1 MIIALAVVGLN
12 LVVLSLTGWFLVD
25 YDMSERR
32 QAWKNS
38 ENLTRALDAG
48 LEGMFSQ
55 IDLTLQSVADE
66 YERELNNGGIDDRQI
81 QMLLDRQFDRSPA
94 IVGIRI
100 ADANGDLRFGSK
112 NQLTSHVN
120 IVDRDYFRELRNNPN
135 SGLVISRPEFGRI
148 VKKWIVVLARRLIGP
163 DGAFAGEVHIS
174 VPTDNFQRIFSAL
187 DVGPHGAV
195 SLWNDTGTLI
205 SRYPEVRQPDG
216 QATKEPK
223 SSPETQQLIAEHRDG
238 AAYHALARI
247 DGIPRFF
254 YLRKVRSFPLYVIV
268 GVADEDTFV
277 EWRSIAEQLSLFS
290 VLFLLASIAGGVLIY
305 SRAETQAKYGWK

>member
-66 YERELNNGGIDDRQI
+66 YERELNNGGRDDRQI
-81 QMLLDRQFDRSPA
+81 QMLLDRQVDRSPA

-120 IVDRDYFRELRNNPN
+120 IVDRD
-135 SGLVISRPEFGRI
+135 
-148 VKKWIVVLARRLIGP
+148 
-163 DGAFAGEVHIS
+163 
-174 VPTDNFQRIFSAL
+174 
-187 DVGPHGAV
+187 
-195 SLWNDTGTLI
+195 
-205 SRYPEVRQPDG
+205 
-216 QATKEPK
+216 
-223 SSPETQQLIAEHRDG
+223 
-238 AAYHALARI
+238 
-247 DGIPRFF
+247 
-254 YLRKVRSFPLYVIV
+254 
-268 GVADEDTFV
+268 
-277 EWRSIAEQLSLFS
+277 
-290 VLFLLASIAGGVLIY
+290 
-305 SRAETQAKYGWK
+305 